1 MNQIISFDKE
11 YAFLSN
17 FYPCTVNA
25 YKSAEAA
32 YQAQKCENP
41 ADREQFTALDAGPAK
56 RLGRM
61 VKVRPGWDEMR
72 VDVMRE
78 LAVQLIAT
86 GDAELIEGNY
96 WHDNFFGNC
105 ICPVCAKTPGQNWLG
120 KILMD
125 EREAL
130 KNAKT

>member
-41 ADREQFTALDAGPAK
+41 ADREQFTTLDAGPAK
-56 RLGRM
+56 RRGRM
-61 VKVRPGWDEMR
+61 VNVRPGWDEMR
-72 VDVMRE
+72 VDVMRDVVHSKFSSHPE
-78 LAVQLIAT
+78 LAL
-86 GDAELIEGNY
+86 
-96 WHDNFFGNC
+96 
-105 ICPVCAKTPGQNWLG
+105 
-120 KILMD
+120 
-125 EREAL
+125 
-130 KNAKT
+130 

>member
-1 MNQIISFDKE
+1 
-11 YAFLSN
+11 
-17 FYPCTVNA
+17 
-25 YKSAEAA
+25 
-32 YQAQKCENP
+32 
-41 ADREQFTALDAGPAK
+41 
-56 RLGRM
+56 
-61 VKVRPGWDEMR
+61 MR
-72 VDVMRE
+72 VDVMRDVVHTKFGSNPD
-78 LAVQLIAT
+78 LAGQLIAT